1 MYYIATGD
9 SSFVG
14 MTKLSKKSRINENAA
29 SFMV

>member
-9 SSFVG
+9 SSWN
-14 MTKLSKKSRINENAA
+14 TKLSKKAALMKNAA